1 MRNDILFVLLFLFS
15 FYSCHASKERLKDSK
30 TQQEE
35 YIFSSKDAKRYYK
48 KISDSSEYICCNTD
62 SLPMAIFVPDDQLCT
77 DIKENEFDIKSE
89 EKISYYTIRTL
100 VYECIVCKV
109 IIYSYTGE
117 SDIDFL
123 NIQINSYK
131 NNKLIDKLLLD
142 SRFTSEIM
150 YYNDFTITKD
160 FMITLYKSSKPLFE
174 IDENGDIIGEAVN
187 PKIRKDTVRY
197 HLTGLDY
204 FCKKSEQIINS

>member
-1 MRNDILFVLLFLFS
+1 MRNNILFVLPFLFS
-15 FYSCHASKERLKDSK
+15 FYSCHTSKERLRGSK

-48 KISDSSEYICCNTD
+48 MTSDSLEYICCNMD
-62 SLPMAIFVPDDQLCT
+62 SLPMAVFVPDDQLCT
-77 DIKENEFDIKSE
+77 GIKENEFDIKSE
-89 EKISYYTIRTL
+89 EEISYYTIRTL

-109 IIYSYTGE
+109 IIYSYKGE

-131 NNKLIDKLLLD
+131 DNKLIDKLLLD
-142 SRFTSEIM
+142 SRFTSEII

-160 FMITLYKSSKPLFE
+160 FMITLYKYSKPLFE

-187 PKIRKDTVRY
+187 PKIQKDTVRY
-197 HLTGLDY
+197 HLNRSGL
-204 FCKKSEQIINS
+204 FLRENQNR